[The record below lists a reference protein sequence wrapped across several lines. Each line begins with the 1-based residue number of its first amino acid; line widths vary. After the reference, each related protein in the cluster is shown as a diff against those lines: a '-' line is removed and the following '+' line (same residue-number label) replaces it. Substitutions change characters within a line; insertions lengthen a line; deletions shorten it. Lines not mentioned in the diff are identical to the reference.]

1 MLNFFKGIY
10 KSINAFVAIAY
21 LVLGIFVLLPTT
33 KLTIPKTYQTALG
46 CIMIAYSAYRF
57 YRFYKNFI
65 KSQNAL

>member
-46 CIMIAYSAYRF
+46 FIMIAYSLYRF
-57 YRFYKNFI
+57 YKFYKNFI